1 MDWSGWRL
9 GVGGGEE
16 VEGRQEETG
25 EEASQFTCDLIFSGK
40 SEVLS
45 SAESHIQVLIE
56 KHLSPFCGSRRHFQ
70 GLARAIG
77 HNMAK
82 GTLRTSCP
90 RGALPASTALLVPKV
105 QETDVVTLGLLSLPS
120 SPTVKTSSHQ
130 LQKHNTHQVL
140 MRK

>member
-1 MDWSGWRL
+1 MGR
-9 GVGGGEE
+9 VGTSE
-16 VEGRQEETG
+16 VCIQAQVQIQALIFR
-25 EEASQFTCDLIFSGK
+25 SYVVSVPCDLIFSGK